1 MQVVKLNCVF
11 VCVCVRMCVCV
22 CLCICVYVCMCL
34 YMYTC
39 VYVYVFVCVRVCV
52 ARARMY
58 DMCACF
64 QTLTSAVKELTLVT
78 QPRHVPT
85 LQGHM
90 SAPAT
95 LVTMEM
101 ELCAKVNLFFCFAFS
116 VMSSGR
122 LFRTFAHFDKKW
134 EGWPGH
140 DRAVQGKKFSRQ
152 LTRNQMS

>member
-1 MQVVKLNCVF
+1 M
-11 VCVCVRMCVCV
+11 
-22 CLCICVYVCMCL
+22 CVYVCMCL

-39 VYVYVFVCVRVCV
+39 VYVYMFVCVRVCV
-52 ARARMY
+52 ARARMC

-85 LQGHM
+85 LRGHM

-134 EGWPGH
+134 EGLAW
-140 DRAVQGKKFSRQ
+140 VRQ
-152 LTRNQMS
+152 SSTRKEIF